1 MSWGYKGHILRSCT
15 NSNELIQQ
23 LTILTLNER
32 RFHSLLE
39 LRLENADDNQP
50 EFGLDYKIM
59 MESEE
64 MNEYIKSPL
73 RNSYVQRILNSGQK
87 MGRIGGII
95 IWISGKMTN
104 VGGQGRRRPRRRRL
118 APDKTSVLIGFLIDD
133 RKIAPRPG
141 LVSCEPRDVQARLVE
156 PEYIQRHARRTRL
169 RRWGSG

>member
-64 MNEYIKSPL
+64 MNE
-73 RNSYVQRILNSGQK
+73 
-87 MGRIGGII
+87 
-95 IWISGKMTN
+95 
-104 VGGQGRRRPRRRRL
+104 
-118 APDKTSVLIGFLIDD
+118 
-133 RKIAPRPG
+133 
-141 LVSCEPRDVQARLVE
+141 
-156 PEYIQRHARRTRL
+156 
-169 RRWGSG
+169 